1 MTDDELRDSFGD
13 HITDALRVRAHG
25 PAEPPPVQQ
34 ELRLARS
41 RRRTVAA
48 AVVAFAVGAAAA
60 VGVAVLVTRDD
71 QARVRVGN
79 ETQPPAPTNPSGFT
93 PLDTGIESWTWVN
106 EEHGWVLLRRPCAEA
121 VCPLLRETTDG
132 GRTWRTLP
140 TPDARVSGVRFA
152 TAKIGWLFGP
162 TLFETR
168 DGGHTWTRVP
178 DVRIR
183 QVEASAGLAMRV
195 TERDSSCAYLSYGC
209 PEGIDRRPLDADQW
223 QRVDEPSFLAPSL
236 IRQGADS
243 YVVGIP
249 NWAGGGETHIE
260 HSDSGG
266 KTWTAI
272 SDPCPSA
279 RFGTRGAS
287 VSAAPGG
294 VLAVLCAS
302 VTDPGAPGAVR
313 VSTDRGR
320 AFGPTLALPQLS
332 SAHLATLAAGSAG
345 TIAVAYSDEQTSG
358 VVVTNDG
365 GETWHTT
372 LRPSGAPT
380 AASTYPPTLGWQDA
394 KTARVSFNTDAIWTT
409 RDGGRSW
416 TRHLVSP

>member
-13 HITDALRVRAHG
+13 DITDALRVRAHG

-79 ETQPPAPTNPSGFT
+79 ETQPPAPTNPSDFT
-93 PLDTGIESWTWVN
+93 PLDTGIGSWTWVS

-168 DGGHTWTRVP
+168 DGGHTWTRTNSDPVV
-178 DVRIR
+178 D
-183 QVEASAGLAMRV
+183 VEAANGVAMRM
-195 TERDSSCAYLSYGC
+195 TTADRDCGAGCAQYLDLTKLGA
-209 PEGIDRRPLDADQW
+209 GGW
-223 QRVDEPSFLAPSL
+223 QRLPGPAIYQFPQLL
-236 IRQGADS
+236 LQGRDA
-243 YVVGIP
+243 YVAGIP
-249 NWAGGGETHIE
+249 NFAGAGEAE
-260 HSDSGG
+260 LRASRDEGA
-266 KTWTAI
+266 TWTEI
-272 SDPCPSA
+272 RDPCAQPNRGYRTASA
-279 RFGTRGAS
+279 
-287 VSAAPGG
+287 SAAPGG
-294 VLAVLCAS
+294 VVAVLCLS
-302 VTDPGAPGAVR
+302 VDQQQGTIR
-313 VSTDRGR
+313 VSTDRGKT
-320 AFGPTLALPQLS
+320 FGPPERVPSIPLNAFFSPI
-332 SAHLATLAAGSAG
+332 AAGSRQ
-345 TIAVAYSDEQTSG
+345 TIAVAYSDEHEYG

-365 GETWHTT
+365 GVTWHTT
-372 LRPSGAPT
+372 LRPVAPATRET
-380 AASTYPPTLGWQDA
+380 AHPPSLGWQDA
-394 KTARVSFNTDAIWTT
+394 NSARVSFNTNAIWTT